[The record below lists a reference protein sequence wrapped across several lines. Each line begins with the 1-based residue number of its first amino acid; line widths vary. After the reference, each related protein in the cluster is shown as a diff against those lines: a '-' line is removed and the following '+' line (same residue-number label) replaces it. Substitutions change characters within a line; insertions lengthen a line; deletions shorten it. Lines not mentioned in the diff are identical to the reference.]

1 MGETGCGKTRM
12 VEFLSRVWL
21 LESALVMLKVHGG
34 TTREDI
40 RAKVSE
46 ANEFAISHGTA
57 SKP

>member
-1 MGETGCGKTRM
+1 M